1 MDVFIARQPIFDRKK
16 RLFAYEILYR
26 SSMENAFPAQM
37 DSNEA
42 THAVLAHVLL
52 NVGLDAITGNRRAL
66 INFTEHHLLT
76 KTPLQLPR
84 ERCII
89 EILESVQPTS
99 EILEACQS
107 LSKDGYVLALD
118 DFDFNVALKPLLP
131 FVRIIKVDFQAVDR
145 ATLVAQM
152 DLWRSEQSITW
163 LAEKIE
169 TVEEFQLALAL
180 GFTYFQ
186 GHFLDKPQVLRK
198 KTIEPSQIILLNLLA
213 EVCRPEI
220 NMPKIE
226 SLVAPDVSLSY
237 KLLRYINSVY
247 YSLVRKV
254 ESVRYALTYLGEM
267 GVRQFISMAA
277 TAEISRGKPSEL
289 MRLSMVRAKQCQLLA
304 ESCGHE
310 EESPQLYL
318 LGLFSLLDA
327 MLDVPMADLVT
338 KLPLSNELKLA
349 LTERTGRFA
358 PYLLAAIAYERGDFQ
373 ASAAH
378 LSVLQ
383 IEPATMI
390 TTYLQAVAWADDF
403 EANLV

>member
-42 THAVLAHVLL
+42 TQAVLAHVLL
-52 NVGLDAITGNRRAL
+52 NVGLDTITGNRRAL

-76 KTPLQLPR
+76 GTPLQLPR
-84 ERCII
+84 ERCVI
-89 EILESVQPTS
+89 EILESVQPTA

-107 LSKDGYVLALD
+107 LCSEGYVLALD
-118 DFDFNVALKPLLP
+118 DFDFNEMLRPLLP

-145 ATLVAQM
+145 TTLGLQM
-152 DLWRSEQSITW
+152 EQWQSEQAITW

-169 TVEEFQLALAL
+169 TLEEFQHAQSL
-180 GFTYFQ
+180 GFEYFQ
-186 GHFLDKPQVLRK
+186 GHFLDKPQILRK
-198 KTIEPSQIILLNLLA
+198 KTIDPSQVILLNLLA

-220 NMPKIE
+220 NMRKVE

-247 YSLVRKV
+247 YSLVSKV

-277 TAEISRGKPSEL
+277 TAAISRGKPSEL

-304 ESCGHE
+304 QACGRE
-310 EESPQLYL
+310 DESPQLYL

-327 MLDVPMADLVT
+327 MLDVSMADLVAT
-338 KLPLSNELKLA
+338 LPLSSELKLA
-349 LTERTGRFA
+349 LTEHGGRFA
-358 PYLLAAIAYERGDFQ
+358 PYLLATIAYERGDFQ
-373 ASAAH
+373 ASADH
-378 LSVLQ
+378 LSILS

-390 TTYLQAVAWADDF
+390 TAYLQAVAWADDF